1 MIAVCMQYDFV
12 PYSFPPD
19 FLEGN
24 ATIQGCVRYAF
35 IEFITF
41 WIYVTNFLY
50 ESYEFEIDAMSFYPL
65 LCIVAFPFSET
76 LQKYFLSS
84 FYWFDVVVKSN
95 SITWGFGNTFN
106 TSLIQ
111 ISC

>member
-35 IEFITF
+35 IEFITC

-50 ESYEFEIDAMSFYPL
+50 GSYEFEIDAMSFYPL
-65 LCIVAFPFSET
+65 LCIVAFPFFRNITEIFFVF
-76 LQKYFLSS
+76 FLL
-84 FYWFDVVVKSN
+84 V
-95 SITWGFGNTFN
+95 
-106 TSLIQ
+106 
-111 ISC
+111 